1 VPSIYPDKITRPA
14 WAEIDLDCLAHN
26 VREVRR
32 ITEPGTRIMAAVKA
46 DAYGHG
52 APISSRTLLE
62 NGAERLAVAALS
74 EALELRREGIE
85 APILVLGYTPENQ
98 SGELLGH
105 GVTPTVY
112 TRRMAEALSR
122 EASEGGEVAKV
133 HIKVDT
139 GMGRL
144 GFPSSDEGIDA
155 IEQISRLPGVEIEG
169 VFTHFAAADERDKTY
184 TRSQFEKYMR
194 MVNDLERRGVD
205 VPMKHVSNSA
215 AVIDLPEYNLD
226 MVRPGIMLYGL
237 YPSEEVDTS
246 RVDLRPAMTL
256 KARISHV
263 KTVPAGTAMGY
274 GLTYKTSRES
284 VIGTIPLGYADGYGR
299 ALSNRGRV
307 GVKGGRAPVVGRVC
321 MDQFMVDLTG
331 VDAEAGD
338 EVILFG
344 DGREGSPHIEEVAR
358 WLGTITHEVLCGV
371 SRRVPRVYIKDGEV
385 VCVKDPLT
393 SQDP

>member
-1 VPSIYPDKITRPA
+1 M
-14 WAEIDLDCLAHN
+14 
-26 VREVRR
+26 RR
-32 ITEPGTRIMAAVKA
+32 ITEPGTIIMAAVKA

-52 APISSRTLLE
+52 APTASKTFLD
-62 NGAERLAVAALS
+62 NGAERLAVATLS

-85 APILVLGYTPENQ
+85 VPILVLGYTPENQ
-98 SGELLGH
+98 SGELLRH

-122 EASEGGEVAKV
+122 EATEGGEAAKV

-144 GFPSSDEGIDA
+144 GFPPSEEGIDA
-155 IEQISRLPGVEIEG
+155 IEQISGLPGVEIEG

-194 MVNDLERRGVD
+194 VVNDLERRGVD

-237 YPSEEVDTS
+237 YSSEEVDNS

-331 VDAEAGD
+331 IDAEAGD

-344 DGREGSPHIEEVAR
+344 DGRDGSPHTEEVAR

-393 SQDP
+393 S